1 MVRSWPVAIAER
13 KGEQWHRCGHGLAD
27 LRLDGQAV
35 TAAGSLYPHT
45 VVLSLTLNLRT
56 DVRHTANCVGEIW
69 DDQAGRLWGLQFA
82 DRSSA
87 ASCLGAMVEM
97 RRPIDLLQVD
107 DAQQHRVSLR
117 RAALPDPAG
126 DGRTR
131 IGYGLA
137 LAIDADGSRILVSQ
151 IAALGPADAAGVNVG
166 DEMLAVN
173 DFRVEGTGSAGIR
186 QVAKLLTVLHK
197 AVQGAIDP
205 VEWVFRRSQSQP
217 VLGRSPHSPALRA
230 VVKLRQTRAL
240 SRVMEALHVYRDV
253 DAAKALESNS
263 EDFYATTWQ
272 PGYPDEDPISIRVY
286 ATDGGRAVEV
296 ECESPTVPAMRRLLI
311 RMSEAFADVVARA
324 APESTLL
331 DKHVISWDGR
341 TQGRVVSY
349 DRAAG
354 LCCVRASDSGEEVH
368 LHGSMVRVDSAHVA
382 ATQPSDA
389 EVCVALRK
397 MRAER
402 ISDRRNAR
410 IHPLMTA
417 EQLRGSRGWRLG
429 AERVA
434 ILEELIDHIDSNGSQ
449 ATQMDL
455 DARSKLLS
463 QLDSLRALG
472 AELLHHG
479 GCISPRVEIQLKGD
493 ISCQPLSTLHLVG
506 ECTVLSHVDL
516 GSCNL
521 RDSGAKCL
529 AAAVISNL
537 TVRGVDVSCNEL
549 TAACCA
555 ELSRCIESSSITSLD
570 ISTNRL
576 LDIGV
581 QALANGIARS
591 RTLDSL
597 SISRNGIGKVGASAV
612 AGAIVASQ
620 THSLRSLTMGYN
632 PLGDDGAA
640 ALADALAHPGCSLQA
655 LNLFSAEIGDA
666 GAKAIAIA
674 VASCE
679 SVLLLDLGFNCF
691 DATIANSIKQLLLV
705 KEERVVAADEK
716 RKMADAMARVQEELT
731 QEREQL
737 RVARQEDVNR
747 QQEIDRLRG
756 ENVQLAEASR
766 EATAAMTA
774 SLRSQG
780 AANLVS
786 INAAHS
792 SAVVPAPDH
801 AASIE
806 ATLVESL
813 GSQRDVATRDSEQP
827 GATPTSTEPDSD
839 LNKSISADDLQ
850 ASLDAP
856 VEAAQPK
863 SEPEPEAQPSSVD
876 DVIEIDAD
884 DLQASLDAPVVSVA
898 EAVSSSKV
906 KLAPVAVAAV
916 AAQPKSEPE
925 PEAQS
930 SSDDELLDLDA
941 LRAGAKQLVAS
952 SVAQLPT
959 GSTEIL
965 GTGGE
970 MSADDILASID
981 ARLPENNGPDTRDVS
996 EASTEFD
1003 AEVAAYEAEVAE
1015 AAAKAERRG

>member
-1 MVRSWPVAIAER
+1 MVRSWSVAIAER

-35 TAAGSLYPHT
+35 TAAASLYPHT
-45 VVLSLTLNLRT
+45 LVLSLTLSMRT
-56 DVRHTANCVGEIW
+56 DVRHTADCVGEIW
-69 DDQAGRLWGLQFA
+69 DGQVGRLWGLHFA

-97 RRPIDLLQVD
+97 RRPIDLQQVD
-107 DAQQHRVSLR
+107 YALYRVSLR
-117 RAALPDPAG
+117 RAALLDPAG

-137 LAIDADGSRILVSQ
+137 LTLDEDGSRIRVSQ
-151 IAALGPADAAGVNVG
+151 IAALGPADTAGINVG
-166 DEMLAVN
+166 DELLAVN

-197 AVQGAIDP
+197 AVHGAIDP
-205 VEWVFRRSQSQP
+205 IEWVFRRSQSQP
-217 VLGRSPHSPALRA
+217 VLGRAPHSPALRA

-253 DAAKALESNS
+253 DAAKALASNS

-286 ATDGGRAVEV
+286 AIDGGRALEV

-311 RMSEAFADVVARA
+311 RMSEAFADVVARGV
-324 APESTLL
+324 PESTLL

-349 DRAAG
+349 DRAGG
-354 LCCVRASDSGEEVH
+354 LCCVRAFDSGNEVR

-389 EVCVALRK
+389 DVCVALRK

-402 ISDRRNAR
+402 IADRRNAR

-429 AERVA
+429 EERVA
-434 ILEELIDHIDSNGSQ
+434 ILEELIDLVDSNGGNQ
-449 ATQMDL
+449 ATQTGATGNKPDL
-455 DARSKLLS
+455 DTRSKLLS
-463 QLDSLRALG
+463 QLDSLRALA

-493 ISCQPLSTLHLVG
+493 ISCQPISVLDLVG
-506 ECTVLSHVDL
+506 ECVVLSHVDL

-529 AAAVISNL
+529 AAAVISNR

-640 ALADALAHPGCSLQA
+640 ALGEALTHPGCRLQA
-655 LNLFSAEIGDA
+655 LNLFSAEIGDT
-666 GAKAIAIA
+666 GAKALAIA

-679 SVLLLDLGFNCF
+679 SVLMLDLGFNSF
-691 DATIANSIKQLLLV
+691 DAKIANSIKQLLMV
-705 KEERVVAADEK
+705 KEERIVAADEK
-716 RKMADAMARVQEELT
+716 RQMTDDMARMQQELT

-737 RVARQEDVNR
+737 RVVRQEDANH
-747 QQEIDRLRG
+747 QQEIDRLRV
-756 ENVQLAEASR
+756 ENAQLTEASR
-766 EATAAMTA
+766 EAPAVMTA
-774 SLRSQG
+774 PIRSQG

-786 INAAHS
+786 INIVHAA
-792 SAVVPAPDH
+792 APAPDH
-801 AASIE
+801 AAAIE
-806 ATLVESL
+806 ATLVASL
-813 GSQRDVATRDSEQP
+813 GSQRDVAARDSEQP
-827 GATPTSTEPDSD
+827 GATHTTTELGSD
-839 LNKSISADDLQ
+839 LAESISADDLQ
-850 ASLDAP
+850 AALDASAGSVVAQAGSGSMTKLAP
-856 VEAAQPK
+856 MAVAAARPK
-863 SEPEPEAQPSSVD
+863 SEPEPEPEPEPQSSSVD

-884 DLQASLDAPVVSVA
+884 DLQAASLD
-898 EAVSSSKV
+898 SSA
-906 KLAPVAVAAV
+906 L
-916 AAQPKSEPE
+916 PE
-925 PEAQS
+925 HS
-930 SSDDELLDLDA
+930 SSDDEVLDLDA
-941 LRAGAKQLVAS
+941 LRAGAKQLVS
-952 SVAQLPT
+952 SVPQLPT
-959 GSTEIL
+959 GSV
-965 GTGGE
+965 GGE

-981 ARLPENNGPDTRDVS
+981 ARSPEKNG
-996 EASTEFD
+996 ASTTAAADFD

-1015 AAAKAERRG
+1015 AAAQAERRG